1 MIITSNPTH
10 SSFSRVSDVLNGEA
24 LSDTLGKLDSAPRA
38 QGLPHIRGDPSFA
51 GGELRAELRIAQC
64 WGPLCTGGRVQLP
77 HSNKLASPRP
87 SRPCVLLW

>member
-38 QGLPHIRGDPSFA
+38 QGPPHIRGDPSFA
-51 GGELRAELRIAQC
+51 GGELRAALRKAQDQVLPDLIIGSLKVELLVIHDNFEQ
-64 WGPLCTGGRVQLP
+64 
-77 HSNKLASPRP
+77 
-87 SRPCVLLW
+87 

>member
-38 QGLPHIRGDPSFA
+38 QGLPHIRGIPLLRGVSCTRNFALRSA
-51 GGELRAELRIAQC
+51 GGPCARGAE
-64 WGPLCTGGRVQLP
+64 
-77 HSNKLASPRP
+77 SNYPT
-87 SRPCVLLW
+87 VIN

>member
-38 QGLPHIRGDPSFA
+38 QGPPLIRGIPL
-51 GGELRAELRIAQC
+51 LRRVRS
-64 WGPLCTGGRVQLP
+64 RVQLT
-77 HSNKLASPRP
+77 HSNKITSPHRAH
-87 SRPCVLLW
+87 VYYYVW